1 MAFTSIVYILLKFRL
16 QLRHYNPKK
25 NPQQWGF
32 FTSLFSY
39 NKIEIDIK
47 KFINSNKPPQ
57 SPQNLLELP
66 QTLEVLYYIVKSLP
80 LEKLK

>member
-1 MAFTSIVYILLKFRL
+1 MAVTLFVHILLKFRL
-16 QLRHYNPKK
+16 QLRYYISKK

-32 FTSLFSY
+32 FINLFSY

-57 SPQNLLELP
+57 STQNLVEFP
-66 QTLEVLYYIVKSLP
+66 QTIEALYLIAKPLP
-80 LEKLK
+80 L